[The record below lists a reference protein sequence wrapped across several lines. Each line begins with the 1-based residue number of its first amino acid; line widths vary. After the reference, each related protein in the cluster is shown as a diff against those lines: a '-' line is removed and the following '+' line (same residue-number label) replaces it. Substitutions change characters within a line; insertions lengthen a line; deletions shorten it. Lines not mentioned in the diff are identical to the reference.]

1 MTAGAAG
8 VRAWNGAER
17 IDLPALPAHPR
28 DVTGAGDALIAGT
41 LFGLTG
47 GLPLFDAVSLGLAA
61 AAITVESSHTVEPEL
76 TAELMYARLAA
87 NRS

>member
-1 MTAGAAG
+1 
-8 VRAWNGAER
+8 
-17 IDLPALPAHPR
+17 
-28 DVTGAGDALIAGT
+28 VTGAGDALVAGT

-47 GLPLFDAVSLGLAA
+47 GLALFEAVPLGLAA
-61 AAITVESSHTVEPEL
+61 AAITVESPHTVAPEL